1 MITHLNGTL
10 IEKNPSYLVVECN
23 GVGYMVHISL
33 HTYGQIPDK
42 GQCKVLTY
50 MQVRED
56 EHKLFGFAQNGER
69 EIFKQLISVS
79 GVGASTAQTM
89 LSSMGPD
96 QVTNAI
102 LNEEAKTL
110 QSIKGIGGKT
120 AQRVIV
126 DLKDKLAKLAEEL
139 EFSGSEHN
147 TTKQEALSALTALGF
162 DRKSAEKSIDKVL
175 KNSDEL
181 SVEEL
186 VKQALKSL

>member
-10 IEKNPSYLVVECN
+10 IEKNPSYLVIECN

-33 HTYGQIPDK
+33 HTFGQIPDK
-42 GQCKVLTY
+42 GHCKVLTY

-126 DLKDKLAKLAEEL
+126 DLKDKLARLADEL